1 MATYFATVPNIY
13 GEKHEVLSHHER
25 VQESI
30 REANNSG
37 IRQKHPDEILGHF
50 SLWLRI
56 SHHER
61 VEEVEELILGRPIH
75 YEACISG
82 VVR

>member
-1 MATYFATVPNIY
+1 MATYFTTVPNIY
-13 GEKHEVLSHHER
+13 GEKHEVLSHHEH

-37 IRQKHPDEILGHF
+37 TRQKHPDEILGHF

-61 VEEVEELILGRPIH
+61 VEEELILRRPIH
-75 YEACISG
+75 YEACTSG